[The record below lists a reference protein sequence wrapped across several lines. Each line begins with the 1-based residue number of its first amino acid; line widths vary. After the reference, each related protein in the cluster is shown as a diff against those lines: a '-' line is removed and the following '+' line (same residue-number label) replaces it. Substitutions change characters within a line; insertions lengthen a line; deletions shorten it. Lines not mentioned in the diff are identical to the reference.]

1 LGKTSVDRV
10 VNKNKI
16 NLFSLNSIDR
26 LSIVGSNEIGALI
39 YKPENSI
46 ADSNDISNLRILEKE
61 VNRWRY
67 F

>member
-1 LGKTSVDRV
+1 MGKTSVDRV